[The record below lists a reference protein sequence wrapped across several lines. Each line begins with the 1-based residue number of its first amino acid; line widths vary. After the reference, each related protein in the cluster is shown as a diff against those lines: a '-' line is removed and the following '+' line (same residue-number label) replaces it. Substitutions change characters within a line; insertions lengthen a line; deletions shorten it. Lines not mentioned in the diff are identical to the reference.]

1 MSSSTQAEGTAA
13 NQSWGMSLLP
23 PSIRRAA
30 PLLRK
35 KATLSTVARATTL
48 TAAVILVPALCA
60 TGGAAAA
67 PAATHHRGTLTV
79 HTTSKPHVI
88 AATTTR
94 PGVTRIAN
102 TGSQPIF
109 LVRSRHG
116 AGKAALAHDLNAAT
130 AGPLIKSFTV
140 ADILPAKATT
150 YLRLSRGTYY
160 LADTSRDT
168 FTATSIAALRVAGDK
183 VNVSA
188 PKARHVIVNSSGT
201 LTSPTTITTSS
212 ELGVTNRSTHLQELF
227 LVRVAPKATSGE
239 LKAFLAKPSFDK
251 LYTFASDIPEV
262 LAMLSPRGH
271 ATSSNH
277 SRTGR
282 YLVFTIALT
291 SHSAEPRITAGHVRL
306 INVK

>member
-1 MSSSTQAEGTAA
+1 M
-13 NQSWGMSLLP
+13 
-23 PSIRRAA
+23 
-30 PLLRK
+30 
-35 KATLSTVARATTL
+35 LSTVARATAL
-48 TAAVILVPALCA
+48 TAAVMLVPALCA
-60 TGGAAAA
+60 TSGAAAA
-67 PAATHHRGTLTV
+67 PAATHHRATLTV
-79 HTTSKPHVI
+79 HATSQHHVI

-94 PGVTRIAN
+94 PGVARIAN

-116 AGKAALAHDLNAAT
+116 AGKAALAHDLNADT
-130 AGPLIKSFTV
+130 AGPLIKNFTV
-140 ADILPAKATT
+140 ADILPSKAIT

-168 FTATSIAALRVAGDK
+168 FTATSIAALRVAGNK
-183 VNVSA
+183 VNATA

-201 LTSPTTITTSS
+201 LTSPATITTSS

-227 LVRVAPKATSGE
+227 LVQVAPKVTSGD
-239 LKAFLAKPSFDK
+239 LNAFLAKPSFDK
-251 LYTFASDIPEV
+251 LYTVAAGIPDF

-271 ATSSNH
+271 ATSSHH

-282 YLVFTIALT
+282 YLVLTLALT
-291 SHSAEPRITAGHVRL
+291 SHSAEPRITAGHVGL